1 MRRNRNEATVSSAR
15 ALMRGS
21 SGKWAGEQFLKAVQ
35 AGKPINAGVLR
46 TANTLS
52 RDQWM
57 EFDNAI
63 LAESLIQLNGVADLI
78 AANLVRPVAN
88 SLGKTMFGYERET
101 DMDDAQISMDPVTR
115 TDYDRGDFDL
125 AQIPLPITHKDWF
138 LNLRVLSASRNGGEP
153 LDVTQARLAGRKVAE
168 KSEYMLFQ
176 GGGKAF
182 GGFPIYGYTT
192 HPNRSTVAY
201 GTNGN
206 WLNTNTAKTGDNILS
221 DVLTMLLAAQNAR
234 HFGPYWLYVSRDSAV
249 KLSQD
254 FKANTQGTIR
264 QRLLEVEGIDAIKSS
279 DKMPAATVLLVQ
291 HTSDVVQLLQGE
303 TLQTVQWDVE
313 GGFHINFKA
322 FQIQV
327 PLIKADIQGRSGIV
341 HMS

>member
-1 MRRNRNEATVSSAR
+1 
-15 ALMRGS
+15 
-21 SGKWAGEQFLKAVQ
+21 
-35 AGKPINAGVLR
+35 
-46 TANTLS
+46 
-52 RDQWM
+52 
-57 EFDNAI
+57 
-63 LAESLIQLNGVADLI
+63 
-78 AANLVRPVAN
+78 VAN
-88 SLGKTMFGYERET
+88 SLGKTLFGYERQT
-101 DMDDAQISMDPVTR
+101 DMDDAQISMDPVSR

-138 LNLRVLSASRNGGEP
+138 INLRRLEASRTGGEP
-153 LDVTQARLAGRKVAE
+153 LDTVTAGLAGRKVAE
-168 KSEYMLFQ
+168 KAEQMLFQ
-176 GGGKAF
+176 GAGKSF

-192 HPNRSTVAY
+192 HPNRTTVSY
-201 GTNGN
+201 GTNGT
-206 WLNTNTAKTGDNILS
+206 WLNTNTAKTGENILA
-221 DVLTMLLAAQNAR
+221 DVLTLLLAAQTAR

-249 KLSQD
+249 KLSAD
-254 FKANTQGTIR
+254 FKTNTQGTIR
-264 QRLLEVEGIDAIKSS
+264 QRLLEVEGIDQVKTS

-291 HTSDVVQLLQGE
+291 HTSDVVELLQGE

>member
-1 MRRNRNEATVSSAR
+1 MANRRSGATVSSAR
-15 ALMRGS
+15 SLMRGS
-21 SGKWAGEQFLKAVQ
+21 SGKWAGEQFLRAV
-35 AGKPINAGVLR
+35 AEGRPIGAGVLR
-46 TANTLS
+46 TGNTLS
-52 RDQWM
+52 RDQWIT
-57 EFDNAI
+57 FDNAI

-78 AANLVRPVAN
+78 AADLTRPVAN
-88 SLGKTMFGYERET
+88 SLGKTLFGYERMT
-101 DMDDAQISMDPVTR
+101 DLDDAQISMDPVSR

-138 LNLRVLSASRNGGEP
+138 INLRVLEASRTSGDP
-153 LDVTQARLAGRKVAE
+153 LDTTMSGLAGRKVAE
-168 KSEYMLFQ
+168 KQESMLFV
-176 GGGKAF
+176 GGGKSF

-192 HPNRSTVAY
+192 HPNRTTASY

-206 WLNTNTAKTGDNILS
+206 WLNTNTAKTGDNILA
-221 DVLTMLLAAQNAR
+221 DVLTLLLAAQTAR

-254 FKANTQGTIR
+254 FKANSDLTIR
-264 QRLLEVEGIDAIKSS
+264 QRLLEVEGIDGIKTS

-303 TLQTVQWDVE
+303 ALQTVQWDVE